1 MAAESA
7 EQKLRQL
14 LTQSKESAAGD
25 YAAGEAIAL
34 TGSNLEQTVRVKLVA
49 GAHSANIA
57 ESLAAT
63 VRKGGGTGESVEQ
76 ELLKTGMVGW
86 T

>member
-49 GAHSANIA
+49 GAHGANIE
-57 ESLAAT
+57 ESLEAT

-76 ELLKTGMVGW
+76 ELLKTGLVGW